1 MGLGVGS
8 VSVRRRLSGEF
19 ASRTTAS
26 SWKPQIT
33 WAPGRA
39 GIFREDTITDPFSLT
54 KVPSAVRPPNDEI
67 HYGRTQERR
76 DEKVRGPVVQLER
89 RPCLLRRYA

>member
-1 MGLGVGS
+1 MGLGS
-8 VSVRRRLSGEF
+8 VSVRRRLIGEF
-19 ASRTTAS
+19 ASRTMAS

-39 GIFREDTITDPFSLT
+39 GIFREDTVTDPISLT
-54 KVPSAVRPPNDEI
+54 KVPSAVGRPTMKFITAN
-67 HYGRTQERR
+67 QEGR